1 MILNFSLSEETTYVL
16 RQTID
21 FLGSDVSNLSD
32 SAVYELGDLFIG
44 KASVKILLRHFQVS

>member
-44 KASVKILLRHFQVS
+44 KASVKILLRHFQV